1 MKALEEVL
9 CDCENFDGSFAALVQ
24 TIYQLQANHVPCSLK
39 IWPGFHQTING
50 GYQIICTSVSS
61 SLGVCPVDLGPVPH
75 AEHVHQVAVHRLQP
89 LHRVPGLRSSHQ
101 GSITNYGSWRNC

>member
-1 MKALEEVL
+1 MKVLEEVL

-24 TIYQLQANHVPCSLK
+24 SVLYLSQADHVPCSLE

-50 GYQIICTSVSS
+50 GYNIICTSVSS
-61 SLGVCPVDLGPVPH
+61 SLGVCPVDLAPVPH

-89 LHRVPGLRSSHQ
+89 LNRVPGLHSS
-101 GSITNYGSWRNC
+101 GGGNKLWVMA